1 MHIEA
6 EGEGGEKQ
14 QEEHQLL
21 NLVMLQGDALPDNRT
36 YLDGCSIVTAFKSDK
51 YLKGI
56 KTVRNK
62 IKINCNAGAMR
73 TNEMRSFGRLNVWY
87 IPNGIANIFLMHEL
101 KKHYRIT
108 YDSWEGFYQVHTPRG
123 TVKFPKDKQGL
134 PYIDLDG
141 SAQEALTMLI
151 QLGIRQHTAMTQ
163 TPTKDEHTMLIE
175 TI

>member
-62 IKINCNAGAMR
+62 IKINCNAEAMR
-73 TNEMRSFGRLNVWY
+73 KNKMGSFGRLNVWY
-87 IPNGIANIFLMHEL
+87 IPNEIANIFLMHEL

-163 TPTKDEHTMLIE
+163 TPTKDEHTMLIK